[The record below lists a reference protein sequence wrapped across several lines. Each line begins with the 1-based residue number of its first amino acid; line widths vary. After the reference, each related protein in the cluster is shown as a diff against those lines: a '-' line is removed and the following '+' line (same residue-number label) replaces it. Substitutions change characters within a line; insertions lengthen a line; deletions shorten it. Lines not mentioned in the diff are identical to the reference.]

1 MLSLQKYKGN
11 TAMLTDKIFYELVNA
26 AILAPSA
33 DNMQPWE
40 FRKDGDKIEVRCAK
54 QRMLPTDVNKMFA
67 WMGVGAAIQ
76 NILVAATARG
86 LEGSVNYIA
95 SEQPDEP
102 VGVISFSSGSS
113 FNHLS
118 QYIEKR
124 VTNRVPFET
133 VPLDSSLIARLTE
146 SISSLKAGIHW
157 TTSASDFENISKMDA
172 NSSYIRLE
180 YKPLHDEL
188 FDILRFNR
196 KENELIRYGLD
207 FKSLEVPPFA
217 VFMARQLQYWSVNRL
232 VSRLGIGKL
241 VAKQLSMK
249 LQKSGAICLLTAHQR
264 SPVAYIEAG
273 RAMEQ
278 LWLTAT
284 AEGLSVQP
292 YGVLPQYLTK
302 AEVEPET
309 FLPEYVN
316 IINSLRKPFYSVFPG
331 AENECPAIVLRVGL
345 AGKQSARSDV
355 RILREGVLI

>member
-1 MLSLQKYKGN
+1 
-11 TAMLTDKIFYELVNA
+11 MLTNKIFYELIDA
-26 AILAPSA
+26 ASMAPSA

-76 NILVAATARG
+76 NILVASTARG
-86 LEGSVNYIA
+86 LEGSVHYVKT
-95 SEQPDEP
+95 EQPDEP
-102 VGVISFSSGSS
+102 VSVISFSCGSS

-118 QYIEKR
+118 QYIAKR
-124 VTNRVPFET
+124 VTNRVPFDT
-133 VPLDSSLIARLTE
+133 IPLDSSLTERLTE
-146 SISSLKAGIHW
+146 SISSSEVGIHW

-188 FDILRFNR
+188 FDILRFSR
-196 KENELIRYGLD
+196 KENELMRYGLD

-217 VFMARQLQYWSVNRL
+217 VFMARQLQYWSINSL

-249 LQKSGAICLLTAHQR
+249 LQKSGAICLLTTHQR
-264 SPVAYIEAG
+264 NPVSYIEAG

-309 FLPEYVN
+309 FHPEYIN
-316 IINSLRKPFYSVFPG
+316 IINNLRKPFYSVFPK
-331 AENECPAIVLRVGL
+331 AENEYPAIVLRMGL
-345 AGKQSARSDV
+345 AGKQSARSDI
-355 RILREGVLI
+355 RIFSEGIVVGLE